1 MSPMPPPP
9 GIGGIGFFS
18 SFRGFFP
25 FHRTRET
32 NRFLPK
38 MRVNYVFIP
47 SRYYL
52 PGFSS
57 IYSSIDNVHV
67 RPTVRTTLA
76 VFVLFAGAGVLVSGC
91 MSASSDPLPRRAV
104 YVRGTVQ
111 SLSGPLLTVE
121 TDRGPVPV
129 KLASPSRVSMVV
141 ASDRGHLKDGSYM
154 GITSVTQ
161 PDGSLRAIEVHIFP
175 PGERRTGEG
184 SFAWDLSSPDG
195 GGMTV
200 MNGTTSHAFVVAPLP
215 GPGMDAGKIK
225 DSRNPGTIEGRR
237 DGGTSLTL
245 QFKSDL
251 MTRPQ
256 ALTIPWG
263 IPIVTFIPA
272 RTWDLKPGAHVLVI
286 ASQKQG
292 GELSADRVLVGK
304 NGLVPSM

>member
-1 MSPMPPPP
+1 M
-9 GIGGIGFFS
+9 
-18 SFRGFFP
+18 
-25 FHRTRET
+25 E
-32 NRFLPK
+32 
-38 MRVNYVFIP
+38 
-47 SRYYL
+47 
-52 PGFSS
+52 
-57 IYSSIDNVHV
+57 
-67 RPTVRTTLA
+67 
-76 VFVLFAGAGVLVSGC
+76 
-91 MSASSDPLPRRAV
+91 
-104 YVRGTVQ
+104 
-111 SLSGPLLTVE
+111 
-121 TDRGPVPV
+121 
-129 KLASPSRVSMVV
+129 LASPSRVSMVV